1 MFDIPTST
9 FSWYNALFYSLRR
22 HTSTLVLTGPII
34 PLYLLLA
41 SAHCKYNFV
50 HLKFWFPWFPC
61 MFLFL
66 RNSTLILLL
75 FMVLALQPLPRLY
88 TPPLR
93 QSEWMKQTTLRWS
106 VVSAVFQLPV
116 CHGPKMAAAR
126 CCLSEKFT
134 QFQMW
139 RKVTKENT
147 NVLQIMRRDQ
157 TTRRLTWLSKV
168 CGKELRERGSLIVDA
183 LCRAHV

>member
-1 MFDIPTST
+1 MEMATQTSGGKT
-9 FSWYNALFYSLRR
+9 NISSHSSYFMKHIF
-22 HTSTLVLTGPII
+22 
-34 PLYLLLA
+34 
-41 SAHCKYNFV
+41 K
-50 HLKFWFPWFPC
+50 WFLC
-61 MFLFL
+61 MFLL

-75 FMVLALQPLPRLY
+75 FVVLALQPLPRLY
-88 TPPLR
+88 SPPLR
-93 QSEWMKQTTLRWS
+93 QSEWMKQTTPRWS
-106 VVSAVFQLPV
+106 VEWAVYQLPV

-147 NVLQIMRRDQ
+147 NVLHVMRRDQ

-168 CGKELRERGSLIVDA
+168 CGKELHWCLAAIETFHNWVAFLI
-183 LCRAHV
+183 